1 MTIDA
6 HGVLILSASKSDN
19 VSRIYMSTLAGHSY

>member
-1 MTIDA
+1 MVIDA

-19 VSRIYMSTLAGHSY
+19 VSGTYANRSTG